1 MAMRQG
7 KIGKGAA
14 DGIGLS
20 AAQVQ
25 GRNAAEL
32 ASERSC
38 ALTRSCGDPFDLAQI
53 RHEIR
58 RLRQAPREN
67 GEVADR
73 AGGSG
78 RMEYDIEA
86 LAGSWRNEIARE

>member
-1 MAMRQG
+1 MAMALG

-25 GRNAAEL
+25 GRNAVQL
-32 ASERSC
+32 ASVRSR
-38 ALTRSCGDPFDLAQI
+38 ALPRFCGDPFDLAQI

-58 RLRQAPREN
+58 QMRRARAKI
-67 GEVADR
+67 GEGRGR
-73 AGGSG
+73 AGRSG
-78 RMEYDIEA
+78 RMAHDIEA
-86 LAGSWRNEIARE
+86 LARSRRNEISW